1 MLQVWPRTV
10 ITNLTESS
18 DGLEAHLNHR
28 GYIDASRSSQSQTLR
43 RSAPKRIWLYRAC
56 VPEVKLIGKQKVK
69 SVYQMATGLDAL
81 ATWVAAVEVV
91 GLVDLLKGDDYITVF
106 APNDEAFS
114 KMSRNCVEEML
125 DDFDRFAANIRYH
138 IAPGRVSSGELGRIG
153 SLRTMLK
160 DDLLI
165 DARRGLQ
172 VNSALIVE
180 PDIECRN
187 GVIHIIDSVLMV
199 RKHSKVRAGQFAMD
213 LAVEQE
219 NLSRPDLTAI

>member
-1 MLQVWPRTV
+1 MSPNNKYVDRK
-10 ITNLTESS
+10 S
-18 DGLEAHLNHR
+18 
-28 GYIDASRSSQSQTLR
+28 
-43 RSAPKRIWLYRAC
+43 
-56 VPEVKLIGKQKVK
+56 KVK
-69 SVYQMATGLDAL
+69 SVYQIAAGLGGL

-114 KMSRNCVEEML
+114 KMSRYSVEEL
-125 DDFDRFAANIRYH
+125 LGDLEKFAANIRHH
-138 IAPGRVSSGELGRIG
+138 IAPGRITASELGRID

-172 VNSALIVE
+172 VNNARIVE

-187 GVIHIIDSVLMV
+187 GVIHIIDSVLMI
-199 RKHSKVRAGQFAMD
+199 RKHSKVRAGQFA
-213 LAVEQE
+213 VEQGYL
-219 NLSRPDLTAI
+219 NLGFGG